1 MWIFP
6 RNNNNE
12 KTPMRRVAL
21 FSTYCDTEEKEK
33 ALLDNLIKVKS
44 LGLDSFVLT
53 ILPLSKKIHDAAD
66 YVIYSKENPIPD
78 INTKSIVSWRICENN
93 VKLIS
98 FLPDY
103 GYPSLLQL
111 KRLIDFSSTLDYD
124 YYFTM
129 IYDIIITPEIEKVLT
144 EGRECSFFKN
154 SKVDEVLGGILT
166 AFNGENAK
174 KFSSLLT
181 EKSYYKDS
189 HIAEAWMAKVNDL
202 IGGTIED
209 IYASDSINLN
219 EALLSTNHSP
229 FPDFHLFIVKH
240 KSLKLFFYSIPFEIN
255 LTIKTNLFEK
265 DIMID
270 KQTLVHL
277 HDNEKE
283 IEYIKIV
290 YKKAEID
297 LGYYFNIL
305 KKSEIE
311 NCSDHIALT

>member
-1 MWIFP
+1 M
-6 RNNNNE
+6 
-12 KTPMRRVAL
+12 KRVAL

-66 YVIYSKENPIPD
+66 YVIYSKENPVPD
-78 INTKSIVSWRICENN
+78 INTKCVGSWRVCENS
-93 VKLIS
+93 VKIIS

-111 KRLIDFSSTLDYD
+111 KRLIDFSSTLNYD

-129 IYDIIITPEIEKVLT
+129 IYDIVITPEIEKVLV

-154 SKVDEVLGGILT
+154 TKVEEVLGGILT
-166 AFNGENAK
+166 AFDSVNAK

-181 EKSYYKDS
+181 ERSYYKGS
-189 HIAEAWMAKVNDL
+189 YIAEAWMAKVNDL

-219 EALLSTNHSP
+219 DVLLSTNHSP
-229 FPDFHLFIVKH
+229 FNDFHLFIAKH
-240 KSLKLFFYSIPFEIN
+240 KSLKLFFYSVPFEIN
-255 LTIKTNLFEK
+255 LTIKTNLFER
-265 DIMID
+265 DITIN

-290 YKKAEID
+290 YRGSERD

-305 KKSEIE
+305 KKSEVE
-311 NCSDHIALT
+311 NCVDDIVLN

>member
-1 MWIFP
+1 
-6 RNNNNE
+6 
-12 KTPMRRVAL
+12 MRRVAL

-53 ILPLSKKIHDAAD
+53 ILPLSKKIHDVAD

-78 INTKSIVSWRICENN
+78 INTKSIASWRICENDVN
-93 VKLIS
+93 IIS

-111 KRLIDFSSTLDYD
+111 KRLIDFSSTLNYD

-129 IYDIIITPEIEKVLT
+129 IYDIIITPEIEQVLM

-154 SKVDEVLGGILT
+154 NKVNEVLGGILT
-166 AFNGENAK
+166 AFNSENAK

-181 EKSYYKDS
+181 ERSYYKGS
-189 HIAEAWMAKVNDL
+189 YVAEAWMAKVNDL
-202 IGGTIED
+202 IGGKIED

-219 EALLSTNHSP
+219 DRLLSTNHSP
-229 FPDFHLFIVKH
+229 FHDFHLFIAKN
-240 KSLKLFFYSIPFEIN
+240 KSLKLLFYSVPFELKIR
-255 LTIKTNLFEK
+255 IKTNLFDK
-265 DIMID
+265 DVKIN

-290 YKKAEID
+290 YKGTEID
-297 LGYYFNIL
+297 LKYYFDVLI
-305 KKSEIE
+305 KSEVE
-311 NCSDHIALT
+311 NCNDEILLD